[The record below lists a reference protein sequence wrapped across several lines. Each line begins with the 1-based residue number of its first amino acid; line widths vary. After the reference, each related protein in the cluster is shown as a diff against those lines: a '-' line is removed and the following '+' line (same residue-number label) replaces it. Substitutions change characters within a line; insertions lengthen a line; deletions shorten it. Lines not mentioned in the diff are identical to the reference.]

1 MITVT
6 AGSCTTVIV
15 GTRADAR
22 SQGFFASHPT
32 DVTVLIGSGVTLKVN
47 SVQLS
52 AAQVQTIMDATSGNP
67 NGVSAS
73 SNVLL
78 TLVQQLITAAL
89 NILEGVVAPPTVL
102 AALGQAN
109 AAIQVSV
116 SGTSTAV
123 TTSLS
128 KAQLSALVETLT
140 AFNEGKSG
148 TPGNGTASVGVVE
161 GGGTAT
167 TVIAIVCNPAAACAN
182 TDLAGRSVTAVV
194 TTGAT
199 TEVQFT
205 NETNLGSIKI
215 CKVAGTGITNGQVFT
230 FDVTVGSGTP
240 FTVNVAAGQ
249 CTTVD
254 DVPNG
259 TNVHIAEELSS
270 SFQLELVA
278 CNPGC
283 TNIDLATASA
293 DVSAAAAT
301 EKTVTFTNRSAA

>member
-1 MITVT
+1 MLTTSVSSGKLTAASERQGGSLEMQVRRLAVAATFTAAGLLLTQATVTGSQGNSAPQSGSLEVCKVAGAGVAAGDPFTFSLTTQKVTRMITVT

-140 AFNEGKSG
+140 AFNEGRSG

-167 TVIAIVCNPAAACAN
+167 TVIAIVCNPA
-182 TDLAGRSVTAVV
+182 
-194 TTGAT
+194 
-199 TEVQFT
+199 
-205 NETNLGSIKI
+205 
-215 CKVAGTGITNGQVFT
+215 
-230 FDVTVGSGTP
+230 
-240 FTVNVAAGQ
+240 
-249 CTTVD
+249 
-254 DVPNG
+254 
-259 TNVHIAEELSS
+259 
-270 SFQLELVA
+270 
-278 CNPGC
+278 
-283 TNIDLATASA
+283 
-293 DVSAAAAT
+293 
-301 EKTVTFTNRSAA
+301 